1 MRYDASRLAG
11 TLDLWGCMWTPEERE
26 SFETA
31 LVRAMTDEQ
40 PHQTRLDAW
49 AACSLLAT
57 DRLAAAATWIAGQGI
72 FSGDELRAV
81 EEAIAPIARARV
93 AAASLH
99 RALAAIELLLRQQVE
114 GTIGGADAAALAHV
128 DLRDLVDVA
137 LTTPDA
143 QVYAQ
148 AERAVAARGR
158 YQRARAANVLGF
170 KVSRPDHRVSHSPE
184 FGERRH
190 LRVA

>member
-1 MRYDASRLAG
+1 MRYDVTRLAG

-40 PHQTRLDAW
+40 PHRTRLDAW
-49 AACSLLAT
+49 AACSLIAT
-57 DRLAAAATWIAGQGI
+57 DRLAAAATWVAGQGV
-72 FSGDELRAV
+72 FDGDELRAV
-81 EEAIAPIARARV
+81 EEAIAPLARARA

-99 RALAAIELLLRQQVE
+99 RALAAVELLLRRSAD
-114 GTIGGADAAALAHV
+114 GTLADEDAAALAHV

-143 QVYAQ
+143 RTYAA
-148 AERAVAARGR
+148 AEAAVAARGP
-158 YQRARAANVLGF
+158 YQRARAANILGF
-170 KVSRPDHRVSHSPE
+170 KVRAPDHQVSHSPKI
-184 FGERRH
+184 GDRRH